1 MKKTYLT
8 ILCYIF
14 CFPLLLA
21 QIPANDLGLNP
32 LSLKWS
38 QIKTDKVRVVF
49 PRNLEKQGQRVA
61 NIVHYLWN
69 NSNASIGDKMK
80 PVTIFLQNQTVA
92 PNGFVTPG
100 PYRSEF
106 YIAPPQFSFN
116 GPSDWLDMLA
126 IHEYRHVKQFSNSI
140 RGLTG
145 LTKTLLGSWPWGG
158 VMGAVLPRWYFEGD
172 AVVSET
178 ALSNAG
184 RGRQP
189 NFNMEYRALLSN
201 GVNYGYEK
209 AGAGSLKDFV
219 PDHYTLGYHMIN
231 YGRRKYGETLWAGV
245 MQDAVRY
252 RGLLYPFS
260 RSLKRRTGLTTR
272 RMYKKV
278 VNELDSIWKKEDSQ
292 LKYIATTKINQKKK
306 RTVINYRFPHVQQDG
321 SLIVLKD
328 GYNEVKTYYQIL
340 PDGTEKR
347 LTLSGI
353 NFDVNTSLSV
363 NAGKICW
370 AEMGYHSRWGLKNYS
385 VIKVYDL
392 KTKRKKKI
400 TRRSRYFAPALSPDG
415 SKIIT
420 VEVNADLTYSLV
432 VLDIEGKVLKKLANP
447 NNYFY
452 SFPRWA
458 DNENIVVVRQ
468 QKEQNQLQ
476 KINTENGQVEN
487 LTEPTSVLIA
497 YPFAQGDYVFFMG
510 AYTGIHNIFAVK
522 KGSTQVYQVSSVKLG
537 AFYPHVSPDGKTL
550 YMSEFT
556 HKGYNVSKMGLNPDD
571 WKPIANPQAISGGSG
586 LYKTISEQEGG
597 SIFDKVGNE
606 TFKVKKYN
614 KWTGIINPHSLIFS
628 VLHPVYG
635 GRILFDNKFS
645 TLSAD
650 VGAFYNTNERTVSY
664 AANLRYAELYPV
676 VKGSYQRLNRSRIN
690 ANSSIVNDTTI
701 TFGINEHKWKEDRY
715 SAGLELPI
723 NFSGGS
729 NFNRMTL
736 SATFHQINVNFD
748 NEDISVVQFD
758 TLVGGAAPSFARQNL
773 NFEPLQTASMQALE
787 FRFTNN
793 MQQQRALQHIN
804 PRFWLYWDLRYR
816 TTINTEVNSGNVFL
830 GIFNLY
836 LPGFAKN
843 HSMYASFAYQNETFK
858 NGYKFVNYFP
868 YSRGYGSWFEDN
880 ATRYGFNYT
889 FPVAYPDV
897 AIGPLL
903 FFKRI
908 KANLFYDVTRLN
920 SDLINA
926 FNGVANTRL
935 MQSTGVE
942 LTFNVRALRLL
953 EIDMGVRYS
962 YLLDANIF
970 GISNPHKFDFLL
982 FSIGI

>member
-1 MKKTYLT
+1 MKKIYLT
-8 ILCYIF
+8 ILCQMLF
-14 CFPLLLA
+14 LPLVLA
-21 QIPANDLGLNP
+21 QIPANELGLNP

-61 NIVHYLWN
+61 NIVHYLWS
-69 NSNASIGDKMK
+69 NSNESIGNKMK
-80 PVTIFLQNQTVA
+80 PITIFLQNQTVA

-106 YIAPPQFSFN
+106 YLAPPQFLFN

-126 IHEYRHVKQFSNSI
+126 IHEYRHAKQFSNSI
-140 RGLTG
+140 RGVTRLA
-145 LTKTLLGSWPWGG
+145 KTLLGSWPWGG
-158 VMGAVLPRWYFEGD
+158 VIGAVLPRWYFEGD

-178 ALSNAG
+178 ALSNNG

-189 NFNMEYRALLSN
+189 GFNMEYRTLLTN
-201 GVNYGYEK
+201 GIKYGYEK
-209 AGAGSLKDFV
+209 AGAGSLNDFV
-219 PDHYTLGYHMIN
+219 PDHYNLGYHMIN

-252 RGLLYPFS
+252 RGLFYPFS
-260 RSLKRRTGLTTR
+260 RSLKRRTGLTTKHL
-272 RMYKKV
+272 YKQM
-278 VNELDSIWKKEDSQ
+278 VNELDSVWQAENTQ
-292 LKYIATTKINQKKK
+292 LTYTPTTQINQKKK
-306 RTVINYRFPHVQQDG
+306 RTVVNYQFPHVQADG
-321 SLIVLKD
+321 SLVVLKD
-328 GYNEVKTYYQIL
+328 GYNEVKTYYKLL

-363 NAGKICW
+363 NGGKMCW
-370 AEMGYHSRWGLKNYS
+370 AEMGYHARWGLKNYS
-385 VIKVYDL
+385 VIKLYDL
-392 KTKRKKKI
+392 KTQRKKKI
-400 TRRSRYFAPALSPDG
+400 THRSRYFAPALSPDG
-415 SKIIT
+415 SKIIA
-420 VEVNADLTYSLV
+420 VEISTNLTYSLV
-432 VLDIEGKVLKKLANP
+432 VLDTEGKVLKKLANP
-447 NNYFY
+447 HNYFY

-458 DNENIVVVRQ
+458 DNDHIVVVRQ
-468 QKEQNQLQ
+468 QKEQNQLRR
-476 KINTENGQVEN
+476 INTNSGQTTA
-487 LTEPTSVLIA
+487 LTNPTSVLIA
-497 YPFAQGDYVFFMG
+497 YPYAQGDYVFFMG
-510 AYTGIHNIFAVK
+510 AYTGINNIFVVK
-522 KGSTQVYQVSSVKLG
+522 QGSRQVYQVSSVKQG

-550 YMSEFT
+550 YMSEFSP
-556 HKGYNVSKMGLNPDD
+556 KGYNVSKMPLKPAD
-571 WKPIANPQAISGGSG
+571 WKVVQNTQTLTGGTDF
-586 LYKTISEQEGG
+586 YKTISEQEGG
-597 SIFDKVGNE
+597 SIFDKVGE
-606 TFKVKKYN
+606 EKFKVKKYN

-628 VLHPVYG
+628 VLHPEYG
-635 GRILFDNKFS
+635 ARLLFDNKFS
-645 TLSAD
+645 TLSAN

-664 AANLRYAELYPV
+664 GANLRYAELYPV
-676 VKGSYQRLNRSRIN
+676 IKGSYQRLNRNRIN
-690 ANSSIVNDTTI
+690 ANSTIINDTTI
-701 TFGINEHKWKEDRY
+701 TFGLNEQKWQEDRY

-729 NFNRMTL
+729 NFNRMRL
-736 SATFHQINVNFD
+736 SATFHQISVNFD
-748 NEDISVVQFD
+748 NEDTRILQFD
-758 TLVGGAAPSFARQNL
+758 TLTGSTAGQFARQNL
-773 NFEPLQTASMQALE
+773 SFEPLQKTSMQALE
-787 FRFTNN
+787 LRFTNN

-816 TTINTEVNSGNVFL
+816 TTLNTDINSGNVFL

-843 HSMYASFAYQNETFK
+843 HSMYFSTAFQAENFSNA
-858 NGYKFVNYFP
+858 YKFVNYFP

-880 ATRYGFNYT
+880 ATKYGFNYT
-889 FPVAYPDV
+889 FPIAYPDV

-920 SDLINA
+920 SDLIDA

-962 YLLDANIF
+962 YLLDADIF
-970 GISNPHKFDFLL
+970 GIANPHKFDFLL